1 MQQLNGKMSAGL
13 QCGDARDEVC
23 RGMQVC
29 AGVGTTGIGEQKG
42 MQERAAPL
50 KRLILLESTMW
61 MSGQEQQVV
70 SRGKAKLS

>member
-1 MQQLNGKMSAGL
+1 MKSA
-13 QCGDARDEVC
+13 EVC
-23 RGMQVC
+23 KSVP
-29 AGVGTTGIGEQKG
+29 GVGTTGISEQKG

-61 MSGQEQQVV
+61 MSGQEQQVL